1 MTVEENIRKNIKK
14 VVKNM
19 KIIHLALST
28 FSTVVDS
35 GGRFW
40 AITRINISLELIDVK
55 KQSRFQFNAGL
66 KITSDV
72 ILRKITHVRIP
83 PGLFSIAT
91 TAQLTFRSSIFF
103 DAVNTVSVGATVA
116 TLRN

>member
-40 AITRINISLELIDVK
+40 AITRINISLELVDVK
-55 KQSRFQFNAGL
+55 NKV
-66 KITSDV
+66 D
-72 ILRKITHVRIP
+72 
-83 PGLFSIAT
+83 FSSM
-91 TAQLTFRSSIFF
+91 L
-103 DAVNTVSVGATVA
+103 V
-116 TLRN
+116 